1 MTQYSYTYIMTNRTN
16 TVLYT
21 GVTSDLKKRTFE
33 HKNGFGGHFTSKY
46 KVCKLVYY
54 LVFED
59 IREAITMEKR
69 IKGGSRLKKIRL
81 VEGMNPDWND
91 LTDGL

>member
-1 MTQYSYTYIMTNRTN
+1 MTNKTN
-16 TVLYT
+16 SVLYT

-33 HKNGFGGHFTSKY
+33 HKNGLGGHFTSKY
-46 KVCKLVYY
+46 HVCKLVYY

-59 IREAITMEKR
+59 IKEAITLEKR
-69 IKGGSRLKKIRL
+69 IKGGSRLKKIKL

-91 LTDGL
+91 LIDSL